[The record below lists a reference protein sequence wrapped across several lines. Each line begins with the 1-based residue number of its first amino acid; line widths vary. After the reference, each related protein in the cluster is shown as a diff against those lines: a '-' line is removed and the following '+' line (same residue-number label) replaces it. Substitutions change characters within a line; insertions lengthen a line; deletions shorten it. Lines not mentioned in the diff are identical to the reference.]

1 MSDLSKIANY
11 IVLRE
16 QGKTYQEIGDMF
28 GVSKQSVEE
37 SIKNAEERLNNGVR
51 IRKNSVNIEK
61 IVYKGIYDLFY
72 KDRTMTVS
80 KLARIV
86 GHDKGTVKNLIEG
99 TNARI
104 AIKGIKRL
112 TDFSGMTFEELFELR
127 AKVSEHE

>member
-1 MSDLSKIANY
+1 MSDLSRIANY

-37 SIKNAEERLNNGVR
+37 IIKNAEKRFNNGVK

-86 GHDKGTVKNLIEG
+86 GYDKGTIKNLIEG

-104 AIKGIKRL
+104 TIKGVKKL

-127 AKVSEHE
+127 EKDGE

>member
-1 MSDLSKIANY
+1 MSDLSRIANY

-37 SIKNAEERLNNGVR
+37 IIKNAEKRFNNGVK

-86 GHDKGTVKNLIEG
+86 GYDKGTVKNLIEG

-104 AIKGIKRL
+104 TIKGVKKL

-127 AKVSEHE
+127 EKDGE

>member
-1 MSDLSKIANY
+1 MSDLSRVANY

-16 QGKTYQEIGDMF
+16 QGKTYQEIGDMY
-28 GVSKQSVEE
+28 GVSKQSVEKT
-37 SIKNAEERLNNGVR
+37 IKNAENRINNGVR

-72 KDRTMTVS
+72 KDRTMTIS

-86 GHDKGTVKNLIEG
+86 GYDNSTLKNLIEG
-99 TNARI
+99 TNAKI
-104 AIKGIKRL
+104 TIKGIKKL

-127 AKVSEHE
+127 EKGGEQE

>member
-1 MSDLSKIANY
+1 MSDLSRIANY

-16 QGKTYQEIGDMF
+16 QGKTYQEIGDMY

-37 SIKNAEERLNNGVR
+37 IVKNAEKRFNDGVR

-72 KDRTMTVS
+72 KDRTMTIS

-86 GHDKGTVKNLIEG
+86 GHDKSTLKNLIEG
-99 TNARI
+99 KNARI
-104 AIKGIKRL
+104 TIKGVKKL

-127 AKVSEHE
+127 KKDGEQE